1 MKMMTMKLLVVL
13 ATGLLMVGIADTET
27 YATTLIGHW
36 DFEEGSG
43 VTVLDS
49 SGNALNG
56 AINNAVYTTGRVGNY
71 SLDFNGEN
79 SYVQVGY
86 SPLLN
91 PDSIG
96 ISLWFKPGATQQAY
110 ADILDKGHG
119 LGTVPYYGG
128 YALQYNQSDPTI
140 GAFYGN
146 GSFFPYLNSGGA
158 YNDEQWHHMV
168 ANLGAAE
175 IALYLDGQL
184 ISQLPGQGAIVDNF
198 SDLFFGRHGVLG
210 RFYDGALDDIR
221 IYDGALSSTE
231 VRRLY
236 QPVPEP
242 ATMLFFAAGLAG
254 LAGTRFRRKK
264 K

>member
-1 MKMMTMKLLVVL
+1 MKKKLLAGL
-13 ATGLLMVGIADTET
+13 AIGLFMIGVAGTET
-27 YATTLIGHW
+27 NASTLIGHW

-43 VTVLDS
+43 VTALDS
-49 SGNALNG
+49 SVNALNG
-56 AINNAVYTTGRVGNY
+56 AIFDTVYTTGKVGNY
-71 SLDFNGEN
+71 ALDFNGEN

-96 ISLWFKPGATQQAY
+96 ISLWFKPGATQQAC

-119 LGTVPYYGG
+119 LGTDPYYGG

-140 GAFYGN
+140 VALYGN
-146 GSFFPYLNSGGA
+146 GSSFPSLNSGGA
-158 YNDEQWHHMV
+158 YNDEQWHHMA

-198 SDLFFGRHGVLG
+198 SDLFFGRHGKLG
-210 RFYDGALDDIR
+210 RFYNGALDDIQ
-221 IYDGALSSTE
+221 IYDGPLSSTD
-231 VRRLY
+231 VRQLY
-236 QPVPEP
+236 QPVPVP
-242 ATMLFFAAGLAG
+242 ATMLLLGSGIAGLVG
-254 LAGTRFRRKK
+254 IRIRRNK
-264 K
+264 